1 LIWNINNLKNKL
13 LQNLS
18 ANTAQLL
25 VNQLCGLIIFY
36 ILSTQLDKASFG
48 KINFVL
54 AIMLVAFNLLTLG
67 IDQVLIRKIASNH
80 ELKNILSLYFFHV
93 LLTGLL
99 FFIVLALCSFFI
111 DPKNEIYPIL
121 LTIGV
126 GKLLIYFSTPFKTLA
141 NGLEKFKLMAYMLI
155 ISNVTRSLALL
166 ILAIFKIVTLKETV
180 ILFVLGD
187 LTEFIFCLYLFKRNI
202 KVPLSISLE
211 KKTYFN
217 LLREAMPQ
225 TGVVILTSAMA
236 RLDWIFIGVMVSA
249 IKLAE
254 YSFAYKIFEI
264 ATLPLLAVAP
274 LLLPRFIKIFN
285 TDNYSTNKFRLLV
298 KAELIIAM
306 VSCLFLNIL
315 WQPIIDFITDGK
327 YGIVNVNT
335 IFFLSLCIPFLYL
348 NNFLWTI
355 YFAQGRMKMI
365 LFGFIISFLTN
376 LLLNIILVPY
386 AGNEG
391 AAISFLVA
399 TIVQTIYYL
408 SKNQI
413 TTLNSI
419 WKDLVI
425 FLIFVLFSGFL
436 FRYLQVDYLLN
447 LVLSLLVFI
456 SLLIATRQVKWSDLK
471 TIVHTFKFN

>member
-1 LIWNINNLKNKL
+1 LVWNINNLRNKL

-48 KINFVL
+48 KINLVL
-54 AIMLVAFNLLTLG
+54 AIMLMAFNLLTLG
-67 IDQVLIRKIASNH
+67 IDQVLIRKIAADYS
-80 ELKNILSLYFFHV
+80 LKEVLSLYFFHV
-93 LLTGLL
+93 LLTGVL
-99 FFIVLALCSFFI
+99 FFGALLLCSFFI
-111 DPKNEIYPIL
+111 APNHELYPIL
-121 LTIGV
+121 LTIGA

-141 NGLEKFKLMAYMLI
+141 NGLERFKLLAYMLI

-166 ILAIFKIVTLKETV
+166 ILALFKIVTLQEVV

-202 KVPLSISLE
+202 KVAISIAPD

-236 RLDWIFIGVMVSA
+236 RLDWIFVGVMVSA
-249 IKLAE
+249 VKLAE

-264 ATLPLLAVAP
+264 STLPLLAIAP

-285 TDNYSTNKFRLLV
+285 QNNFQADKFRLLV
-298 KAELIIAM
+298 KAELVIAI
-306 VSCLFLNIL
+306 VSCLALNIL
-315 WQPIIDFITDGK
+315 WQPVIDWITDGK
-327 YGIVNVNT
+327 YGIVNINT
-335 IFFLSLCIPFLYL
+335 IFILSLGIPFLYV

-355 YFAQGRMKMI
+355 YFAQGRMRMI
-365 LFGFIISFLTN
+365 LFGFIISFLVN
-376 LLLNIILVPY
+376 LVLNMILVPY
-386 AGNEG
+386 VGNEG
-391 AAISFLVA
+391 AAIAFLAA
-399 TIVQTIYYL
+399 TIVQTLYYL
-408 SKNQI
+408 YKNQLQE
-413 TTLNSI
+413 LNPL

-425 FLIFVLFSGFL
+425 FLALALFSGFL
-436 FRYLQVDYLLN
+436 FKYLAIAYLLN
-447 LVLSLLVFI
+447 LVLSLLLFI
-456 SLLIATRQVKWSDLK
+456 FLLFITRRVKWSDMK
-471 TIVHTFKFN
+471 TIVHTFRSN

>member
-1 LIWNINNLKNKL
+1 MKNKL

-54 AIMLVAFNLLTLG
+54 AIMLMAFNLLTLG

-80 ELKNILSLYFFHV
+80 ELKNILSLYFLHV
-93 LLTGLL
+93 LLTGFL
-99 FFIVLALCSFFI
+99 FFIVLVLCSFFF

-121 LTIGV
+121 LAIGV

-187 LTEFIFCLYLFKRNI
+187 LTEFIVCLYLFKRNI
-202 KVPLSISLE
+202 KVPLSVSLE

-225 TGVVILTSAMA
+225 TGVVILTSVMA
-236 RLDWIFIGVMVSA
+236 RLDWIFIGVMISA
-249 IKLAE
+249 VKLAE

-285 TDNYSTNKFRLLV
+285 THNYSTDKFRLLV

-306 VSCLFLNIL
+306 VSCLFLNVL
-315 WQPIIDFITDGK
+315 WQPVIDFITDGK

-335 IFFLSLCIPFLYL
+335 IFLLSLCIPFLYL

-413 TTLNSI
+413 TILNSI
-419 WKDLVI
+419 LKDLVI
-425 FLIFVLFSGFL
+425 FLTFALFSGFL

-447 LVLSLLVFI
+447 LILSLLVFI